1 MHIEEKIQDR
11 RSIIS
16 FDLDMTLLDHRT
28 YQIPD
33 SAMKAVE
40 RLREN
45 HRIVIASG
53 RDMDNYYSCDFR
65 DQLRPDGILWI
76 RGFCMN
82 SFALP
87 WSMG

>member
-1 MHIEEKIQDR
+1 MNLEEKKPDR

-40 RLREN
+40 RLRRN

-53 RDMDNYYSCDFR
+53 
-65 DQLRPDGILWI
+65 GIWI
-76 RGFCMN
+76 IIIAVRFVT
-82 SFALP
+82 SL
-87 WSMG
+87 SRMGLFI